1 MLHFLYIVVFAVL
14 TVFSYYMSEE
24 ETRKEKAENAGSYSS
39 TNFWGIVCW
48 LSLVFL
54 VIGFLPFLE
63 NCSLPFLSVLL

>member
-39 TNFWGIVCW
+39 TNLWIIVCW